1 MRRITYYLYMKLKL
15 TYLLICCLS
24 GFLLLSCSVSARL
37 KKADKYYE
45 QGEYFSAG
53 EAYRKVQSGIS
64 AQQQRK
70 LKAEVNFKMG
80 ECYSAINNNTRA
92 IKAYAQAIK
101 YKYPDSIVYLRQ
113 AKVEQALGKYQ
124 EATKDYTLFLKSQ
137 PTNAEALAGLEG
149 ATKAAEWKKIITRYV
164 VKPATEFN
172 SKKNSDFAP
181 SFMGA
186 DASSIV
192 FTTNRENTTNRKNSS
207 ITGVPNNDLFS
218 SRKNAA
224 GKWEKPE
231 PLDGEF
237 NTDDDEGVTSLTADG
252 KTLYFTRCRSSQ
264 SAAIGGELYTSTR
277 SGGQWTAPQKVV
289 LFKDSSITVAH
300 PAISPDGSVLYFVS
314 DNINGFGGKDIWKVE
329 KTEEGWSTPENLG
342 DTINTSGNELF
353 PYVRHDGTLY
363 FASNGHPGFG
373 GLDIFKATKDSVGKW
388 QVTNMMTP
396 INSNSDDF
404 GITFDKVGEQGYF
417 SSNRNQSK
425 NYDRLYYFEL
435 PELVY
440 AIEGKVTDEKGEP
453 VSDAI
458 VKLIGDN
465 GDNVKMRA
473 KKDGSYRIK
482 LNNNANYIML
492 ASARGYLNS
501 THKFSTQALVDSKT
515 FTENFKLP
523 TIGKPIPI
531 GNIFF
536 EFGKSELT
544 AESEKSLQGLVK
556 MLTDNPNIAIE
567 ISAHTD
573 MVGSEESNLELSQK
587 RAQAVVTFLIKS
599 GVDKGRLTSKGYGE
613 SVPVV
618 VDKAMAKTYK
628 FIKEGELLDEKLVNL
643 LTKEQQDIVNSIN
656 RRTEFKVTKTTYNL
670 Y

>member
-1 MRRITYYLYMKLKL
+1 MKLKL
-15 TYLLICCLS
+15 THLLLLGFTALS
-24 GFLLLSCSVSARL
+24 LLSCGVSARV
-37 KKADKYYE
+37 KKADKHYE
-45 QGEYFSAG
+45 QGEYFLAG
-53 EAYRKVQSGIS
+53 ETYRKVQSSIS
-64 AQQQRK
+64 AQKERA

-80 ECYSAINNNTRA
+80 ECYSAINNHTRA
-92 IKAYAQAIK
+92 TKAYAQAIK

-113 AKVEQALGKYQ
+113 AKAKHALGKYQ
-124 EATKDYTLFLKSQ
+124 EAAKDYGLFLKSQ
-137 PTNAEALAGLEG
+137 PTHAEALAGLEG
-149 ATKAAEWKKIITRYV
+149 ATEANNWIKIVTRYV

-172 SKKNSDFAP
+172 SRKNSDFAP
-181 SFMGA
+181 SFMGS

-192 FTTNRENTTNRKNSS
+192 FTTNRENTTNRKNST
-207 ITGVPNNDLFS
+207 ITGVPNNDLFT

-224 GKWEKPE
+224 GKWEKPD
-231 PLDGEF
+231 PLEGEF

-264 SAAIGGELYTSTR
+264 NTAFGGEIYTSNR
-277 SGGQWTAPQKVV
+277 SGGQWTAPQKVI
-289 LFKDSSITVAH
+289 LFKDSSVTVAH
-300 PAISPDGSVLYFVS
+300 PTISPDGTILYFVS
-314 DNINGFGGKDIWKVE
+314 DHASGFGGKDIWKVE
-329 KTEEGWSTPENLG
+329 KTEDGWSMPENLG
-342 DTINTSGNELF
+342 NKINTAGNELF

-363 FASNGHPGFG
+363 FSSDGHPGFG
-373 GLDIFKATKDSVGKW
+373 GLDIFKATKDSLKQW
-388 QVTNMMTP
+388 KITNMMTP
-396 INSNSDDF
+396 INSNRDDF
-404 GITFDKVGEQGYF
+404 GITFEKSEEQGYF
-417 SSNRNQSK
+417 SSNRNQSR
-425 NYDRLYYFEL
+425 NYDRIYYFEL

-440 AIEGKVTDEKGEP
+440 AIAGKVTDEKGEA

-482 LNNNANYIML
+482 LSNDANYIML

-501 THKFSTQALVDSKT
+501 THKFSTQGLVDSKT

-531 GNIFF
+531 SNIFF

-544 AESEKSLQGLVK
+544 PASEESLQGLVK

-573 MVGSEESNLELSQK
+573 MIGSEESNLELSEK
-587 RAQAVVTFLIKS
+587 RAQTVVNFLIKS
-599 GVDKGRLTSKGYGE
+599 GIDKGRLTSKGYGE
-613 SVPVV
+613 SMPVV
-618 VDKAMAKTYK
+618 VDKNMAKMYK
-628 FIKEGELLDEKLVNL
+628 FIKEGELLDENLVNL

>member
-1 MRRITYYLYMKLKL
+1 MKLKL
-15 TYLLICCLS
+15 THLLLLGFTALS
-24 GFLLLSCSVSARL
+24 LLSCGVSARV
-37 KKADKYYE
+37 KKADKHYE
-45 QGEYFSAG
+45 QGEYFLAG
-53 EAYRKVQSGIS
+53 ETYRKVQSSIS
-64 AQQQRK
+64 AQKERA

-80 ECYSAINNNTRA
+80 ECYSAINNHTRA
-92 IKAYAQAIK
+92 TKAYAQAIK

-113 AKVEQALGKYQ
+113 AKAKHALGKYQ
-124 EATKDYTLFLKSQ
+124 EAAKDYGLFLKSQ
-137 PTNAEALAGLEG
+137 PTHAEALAGLEG
-149 ATKAAEWKKIITRYV
+149 ATEANNWIKIVTRYV

-172 SKKNSDFAP
+172 SRKNSDFAP
-181 SFMGA
+181 SFMGS

-192 FTTNRENTTNRKNSS
+192 FTTNRENTTNRKNST
-207 ITGVPNNDLFS
+207 ITGVPNNDLFT

-224 GKWEKPE
+224 GKWEKPD
-231 PLDGEF
+231 PLEGEF

-264 SAAIGGELYTSTR
+264 NTAFGGEIYTSNR
-277 SGGQWTAPQKVV
+277 SGGQWTAPQKVI
-289 LFKDSSITVAH
+289 LFKDSSVTVAH
-300 PAISPDGSVLYFVS
+300 PAISPDGTILYFVS
-314 DNINGFGGKDIWKVE
+314 DHASGFGGKDIWKVE
-329 KTEEGWSTPENLG
+329 KTEDGWSMPENLG
-342 DTINTSGNELF
+342 NKINTAGNELF

-363 FASNGHPGFG
+363 FSSDGHPGFG
-373 GLDIFKATKDSVGKW
+373 GLDIFKATKDSLKQW
-388 QVTNMMTP
+388 KITNMMTP
-396 INSNSDDF
+396 INSNRDDF
-404 GITFDKVGEQGYF
+404 GITFEKSEEQGYF
-417 SSNRNQSK
+417 SSNRNQSR
-425 NYDRLYYFEL
+425 NYDRIYYFEL

-440 AIEGKVTDEKGEP
+440 AIAGKVTDEKGEA

-482 LNNNANYIML
+482 LSNDANYIML

-501 THKFSTQALVDSKT
+501 THKFSTQGLVDSKT

-531 GNIFF
+531 SNIFF

-544 AESEKSLQGLVK
+544 PASEESLQGLVK

-573 MVGSEESNLELSQK
+573 MIGSEESNLELSEK
-587 RAQAVVTFLIKS
+587 RAQTVVNFLIKS
-599 GVDKGRLTSKGYGE
+599 GIDKGRLTSKGYGE
-613 SVPVV
+613 SMPVV
-618 VDKAMAKTYK
+618 VDKNMAKMYK
-628 FIKEGELLDEKLVNL
+628 FIKEGELLDENLVNL

>member
-1 MRRITYYLYMKLKL
+1 MIILFGYH
-15 TYLLICCLS
+15 
-24 GFLLLSCSVSARL
+24 
-37 KKADKYYE
+37 
-45 QGEYFSAG
+45 AG

-124 EATKDYTLFLKSQ
+124 EAAKDYALFLKSQ

-149 ATKAAEWKKIITRYV
+149 ATKAAEWKKIVTRYV

-207 ITGVPNNDLFS
+207 ITGVPNNDLFT

-231 PLDGEF
+231 PLEGEF

-252 KTLYFTRCRSSQ
+252 KTLYFTRCRASQ
-264 SAAIGGELYTSTR
+264 SSATGGELYTSTR

-300 PAISPDGSVLYFVS
+300 PAISPDGTVLYFVS
-314 DNINGFGGKDIWKVE
+314 DHTNGFGGKDIWKVE
-329 KTEEGWSTPENLG
+329 KAEDGWSTPENLG
-342 DTINTSGNELF
+342 EAINTTGNELF

-373 GLDIFKATKDSVGKW
+373 GLDLFKAKQDSLGKW

-396 INSNSDDF
+396 LNSNGDDF
-404 GITFDKVGEQGYF
+404 GITFDKAGEQGYF

-492 ASARGYLNS
+492 ASARGFLNS

-599 GVDKGRLTSKGYGE
+599 GIDKGRLTSKGYGE

>member
-1 MRRITYYLYMKLKL
+1 M
-15 TYLLICCLS
+15 
-24 GFLLLSCSVSARL
+24 LLSCSVSARL

-45 QGEYFSAG
+45 QGEYFTAG
-53 EAYRKVQSGIS
+53 DIYRKVQSGIS
-64 AQQQRK
+64 SQKQKK
-70 LKAEVNFKMG
+70 LKAQVNFKMG
-80 ECYSAINNNTRA
+80 ECYSTINNHVRA
-92 IKAYAQAIK
+92 TKAYKQAIK

-113 AKVEQALGKYQ
+113 AKTTHALGRYQ
-124 EATKDYTLFLKSQ
+124 EAANNYALFLQAQ
-137 PTNAEALAGLEG
+137 PTNAEAIAGLEG
-149 ATKAAEWKKIITRYV
+149 ATKAAEWKKIPTRYV
-164 VKPATEFN
+164 VKIASEFN

-186 DASSIV
+186 DASSIL
-192 FTTNRENTTNRKNSS
+192 FTTNRENTTNRKNNS

-218 SRKNAA
+218 SRKNSA

-231 PLDGEF
+231 PLEGEF
-237 NTDDDEGVTSLTADG
+237 NTDDDEGTTSLTANG
-252 KTLYFTRCRSSQ
+252 KTLYFTRCRSAQ
-264 SAAIGGELYTSTR
+264 NAAIGGEIYTATR
-277 SGGQWTAPQKVV
+277 SGGQWTAPQKIT
-289 LFKDSSITVAH
+289 LFKDSSITIAH
-300 PAISPDGSVLYFVS
+300 PAISPDGLTLYFVS
-314 DNINGFGGKDIWKVE
+314 DHPKGFGGKDIWKAE
-329 KTEEGWSTPENLG
+329 KTEEGWSNPENLG
-342 DTINTSGNELF
+342 LEINSSANELF
-353 PYVRHDGTLY
+353 PYVKYDGTLY
-363 FASNGHPGFG
+363 FASNGHGGFG
-373 GLDIFKATKDSVGKW
+373 GLDIFKAQKDSLGKW
-388 QVTNMMTP
+388 QIENMMMP

-404 GITFDKVGEQGYF
+404 GITFDKNSEQGYF

-453 VSDAI
+453 VPDAI
-458 VKLIGDN
+458 LKLIGDN
-465 GDNVKMRA
+465 GNNVKMRA

-482 LNNNANYIML
+482 VTNNANYIML

-501 THKFSTQALVDSKT
+501 THKFSTLGLTNSKT
-515 FTENFKLP
+515 FTEIFKLP

-536 EFGKSELT
+536 EFGKSDLT
-544 AESEKSLQGLVK
+544 TTSEKSLQGLVK

-573 MVGSEESNLELSQK
+573 MVGTEVSNMELSQK
-587 RAQAVVTFLIKS
+587 RAQAVVNFLIKS
-599 GVDKGRLTSKGYGE
+599 GIEKGRLTSKGYGE

-628 FIKEGELLDEKLVNL
+628 FIKEGEILDEKLVNL
-643 LTKEQQDIVNSIN
+643 LTKEQQEMVNSIN
-656 RRTEFKVTKTTYNL
+656 RRTEFKVVKTTYNL

>member
-1 MRRITYYLYMKLKL
+1 M
-15 TYLLICCLS
+15 
-24 GFLLLSCSVSARL
+24 
-37 KKADKYYE
+37 
-45 QGEYFSAG
+45 
-53 EAYRKVQSGIS
+53 
-64 AQQQRK
+64 
-70 LKAEVNFKMG
+70 
-80 ECYSAINNNTRA
+80 
-92 IKAYAQAIK
+92 
-101 YKYPDSIVYLRQ
+101 RQ
-113 AKVEQALGKYQ
+113 AKVEQALGKYK
-124 EATKDYTLFLKSQ
+124 EAARDYALFLKAQ

-149 ATKAAEWKKIITRYV
+149 ATKAAEWKKIVTRYV

-207 ITGVPNNDLFS
+207 ITGVPNNDLFT

-363 FASNGHPGFG
+363 FASNGHAGFG

-404 GITFDKVGEQGYF
+404 GITFNKLGEQGYF

-425 NYDRLYYFEL
+425 NYDRLYNFEL

-482 LNNNANYIML
+482 LNHNANYIML

-573 MVGSEESNLELSQK
+573 MIGSEESNLELSQK

-599 GVDKGRLTSKGYGE
+599 GIDKGRLTSKGHGE

-656 RRTEFKVTKTTYNL
+656 RRTEFKGTKTTYNL

>member
-1 MRRITYYLYMKLKL
+1 ML
-15 TYLLICCLS
+15 
-24 GFLLLSCSVSARL
+24 
-37 KKADKYYE
+37 
-45 QGEYFSAG
+45 
-53 EAYRKVQSGIS
+53 
-64 AQQQRK
+64 
-70 LKAEVNFKMG
+70 N
-80 ECYSAINNNTRA
+80 
-92 IKAYAQAIK
+92 
-101 YKYPDSIVYLRQ
+101 
-113 AKVEQALGKYQ
+113 
-124 EATKDYTLFLKSQ
+124 
-137 PTNAEALAGLEG
+137 
-149 ATKAAEWKKIITRYV
+149 
-164 VKPATEFN
+164 
-172 SKKNSDFAP
+172 
-181 SFMGA
+181 
-186 DASSIV
+186 
-192 FTTNRENTTNRKNSS
+192 
-207 ITGVPNNDLFS
+207 
-218 SRKNAA
+218 
-224 GKWEKPE
+224 
-231 PLDGEF
+231 
-237 NTDDDEGVTSLTADG
+237 
-252 KTLYFTRCRSSQ
+252 
-264 SAAIGGELYTSTR
+264 
-277 SGGQWTAPQKVV
+277 
-289 LFKDSSITVAH
+289 
-300 PAISPDGSVLYFVS
+300 
-314 DNINGFGGKDIWKVE
+314 
-329 KTEEGWSTPENLG
+329 
-342 DTINTSGNELF
+342 
-353 PYVRHDGTLY
+353 
-363 FASNGHPGFG
+363 SNG
-373 GLDIFKATKDSVGKW
+373 
-388 QVTNMMTP
+388 
-396 INSNSDDF
+396 DDF
-404 GITFDKVGEQGYF
+404 GITFDKAGEQGYF

-599 GVDKGRLTSKGYGE
+599 GIDKGRLTSKGYGE

-643 LTKEQQDIVNSIN
+643 LTKEQQDLVNSIN